1 MRGRCLCGAVAFD
14 ATPKSMTFHACH
26 CDMCRR
32 WTGSAMLAVAV
43 PADGMRLEGGEH
55 IRTIAS
61 SGWAERGW
69 CDRCGSSLFYRVTI
83 EGPMQGQYHVPLG
96 LFDEPEA
103 FEFTSEIFID
113 RKPASFAYAG
123 SRRTM
128 TGAEVEAQ
136 FAEGAP

>member
-1 MRGRCLCGAVAFD
+1 
-14 ATPKSMTFHACH
+14 
-26 CDMCRR
+26 
-32 WTGSAMLAVAV
+32 
-43 PADGMRLEGGEH
+43 
-55 IRTIAS
+55 
-61 SGWAERGW
+61 
-69 CDRCGSSLFYRVTI
+69 
-83 EGPMQGQYHVPLG
+83 MQGQYHVPLG